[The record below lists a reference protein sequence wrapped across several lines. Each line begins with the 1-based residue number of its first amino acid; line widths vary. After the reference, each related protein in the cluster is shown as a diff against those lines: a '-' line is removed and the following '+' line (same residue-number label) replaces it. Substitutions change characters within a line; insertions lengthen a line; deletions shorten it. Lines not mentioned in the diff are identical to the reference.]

1 MTTTE
6 TTAAGLLL
14 GLIGDNIARSRS
26 PLLHRLAGQ
35 QNGVRVRYDRLVPRD
50 RGQDF
55 AAVFADC
62 AVGGYRGINV
72 TYPYKELAAALVRI
86 DDPLVAA
93 IRAVNTVIFHADG
106 PRGHNTDHSGF
117 MAAYRAARGDAVP
130 GKVLMIG
137 TGGVGRAVAF
147 GLVGLGVAELRLVD
161 RDLAKAQG
169 LADDLRRAAPGLR
182 VTTGTDAVAAAA
194 GAQGLI
200 NCTPVG
206 MVGYPGTPLPGAAMA
221 GAEWAF
227 DAVYTPPDTPFVTDA
242 AAQGLAV
249 ISGWELFFW
258 QGVHAWALFSGLPLD
273 RAALRAALIAAP
285 DGA

>member
-6 TTAAGLLL
+6 TTPADLLL

-55 AAVFADC
+55 ATVFADC

-72 TYPYKELAAALVRI
+72 TYPYKEVAAALVRI

-93 IRAVNTVIFHADG
+93 IKAVNTVIFHPDG

-117 MAAYRAARGDAVP
+117 MAAYRAARGDRAP
-130 GKVLMIG
+130 GTVLMIG

-147 GLVGLGVAELRLVD
+147 GLVGLGASGLRLVD
-161 RDLAKAQG
+161 RDLAKAEG
-169 LADDLRRAAPGLR
+169 LAEDLRRAAPGLR
-182 VTTGTDAVAAAA
+182 VTVGSDAAAAAA

-206 MVGYPGTPLPGAAMA
+206 MVGYPGTPLPGAAMV

-273 RAALRAALIAAP
+273 GPALRAALIAAP